1 MIYRYL
7 RRFLQSM
14 GGAMHFL
21 VLVLAAMVIMLAVWI
36 AVLELGIF
44 I

>member
-14 GGAMHFL
+14 GRAMHFL
-21 VLVLAAMVIMLAVWI
+21 VLVLAAMVIMLITWI

>member
-1 MIYRYL
+1 
-7 RRFLQSM
+7 M
-14 GGAMHFL
+14 GGAMHLL
-21 VLVLAAMVIMLAVWI
+21 VLVLAAMVIMLAAWV